1 MSDLLT
7 ILNNRSGR
15 AILQYHQLGGSSTRP
30 APERAAAEQ
39 PPDGDRVELSQR
51 ARAFVPQLNDPPIR
65 HDLVQRV
72 RDSIERGDY
81 LTPDRINF
89 VVDRLHEVLTR

>member
-7 ILNNRSGR
+7 ILNNRSGP
-15 AILQYHQLGGSSTRP
+15 AILQYHQLGGSSARRTP
-30 APERAAAEQ
+30 DHAATDQ
-39 PPDGDRVELSQR
+39 PPGGDRVELSER
-51 ARAFVPQLNDPPIR
+51 ARAFVPQPHDPPIR

-81 LTPDRINF
+81 LTPERINF
-89 VVDRLHEVLTR
+89 VVDRLHEQLTR